1 MARMEE
7 LIDFYVNEIYEEI
20 GQKHPETLDDDAFS
34 IKTVW
39 NTVAK
44 EGYIGR
50 NDLGDTVA
58 RLAFVNFQKAVELAY
73 IHYVL
78 EQETPDQ
85 RFIVEGSVYP
95 HHTAREPTPLIN
107 KRGEI
112 SFNTVRKEF
121 EHSNVLQHT
130 VLGRTE
136 TVRDLLKLGVKIIAA
151 FPHTSK
157 AHLELEQEQKETYA
171 AEQNNPEYG
180 HNLITVDLK
189 EFTADDSGATF
200 KFNTLDDGARRFQ
213 VLAQQ
218 ANVKADG
225 MKWAITY
232 GNPDEKPVVGKRIGK
247 TEDYLQKNIQ
257 GPHRERALEALDL
270 G

>member
-20 GQKHPETLDDDAFS
+20 GKAHPETLEEGAFS

-39 NTVAK
+39 DTVAK
-44 EGYIGR
+44 QGYIER

-58 RLAFVNFQKAVELAY
+58 RLAFVNFQRAVELAY

-78 EQETPDQ
+78 EQNEADQ
-85 RFIVEGSVYP
+85 KLIVESSAYP
-95 HHTAREPTPLIN
+95 HHTAREPSPLIN
-107 KRGEI
+107 NRGEI
-112 SFNTVRKEF
+112 SFNTVREEF
-121 EHSNVLQHT
+121 AHNNVLQHT

-136 TVRDLLKLGVKIIAA
+136 TVRDLLKLGVKVIAA

-171 AEQNNPEYG
+171 TEQNNPEYG

-213 VLAQQ
+213 ILAQQ

-232 GNPDEKPVVGKRIGK
+232 GNPEEKPVVGERIGK
-247 TEDYLQKNIQ
+247 TEEYLKDNIQ
-257 GPHRERALEALDL
+257 GSHRERALEALGL